1 MACDYAA
8 GGLDADVPK
17 VKRTAPGEWEPPL
30 VVQIYY
36 IKGLVLCQIVVL
48 ISGRSAG
55 TKSCV
60 RVSRRIVICTRHSQ
74 AARISRDMCGTI
86 AMGSI
91 QAALWHKFSMNAM
104 ADTRL

>member
-1 MACDYAA
+1 M
-8 GGLDADVPK
+8 
-17 VKRTAPGEWEPPL
+17 

-48 ISGRSAG
+48 ISGRSVG
-55 TKSCV
+55 IKLCV
-60 RVSRRIVICTRHSQ
+60 RVSRRIVICTRYSQ

-91 QAALWHKFSMNAM
+91 QAALLPKSSMNAM
-104 ADTRL
+104 VDTRL